1 MDKVPGTKG
10 VTTFDRHIIRR
21 LLTGYL
27 FLVIALI
34 VFFILLHYL
43 EYVDDFL
50 DREAP
55 MNEIYTIYYPSYI
68 PEIIRLISP
77 LAIFLSCV
85 YMTGKLAQTM
95 QLTALQTGGVALYRL
110 LRPYTPVAVLI
121 TGVLFWFNGWI
132 VPVTNQTVLEY
143 DGKYLKDAPKQVDI
157 NDIHRQ
163 NNPGSIVSVRFF
175 DRKSNTAFG
184 VSLQRFDG
192 NHRLVE
198 RVDADNMAWKDSLWS
213 LPDAVVRSF
222 REDGTERRRVFDQ
235 LDTTLLVFPRDLART
250 ERDIESMTIPIAANY
265 VDALRRSGA
274 GNIGRA
280 EVGYYTKYS
289 YPLANLIVVLIALPL
304 AAVRRRGGQA
314 VQIGLGL
321 FTAFAY
327 LAAQKLTE
335 PFGYSGELDPVLTAF
350 VPHALFFAIAMILL
364 ARARK

>member
-1 MDKVPGTKG
+1 M
-10 VTTFDRHIIRR
+10 TTIDRHIIRR

-50 DREAP
+50 DRQAP

-77 LAIFLSCV
+77 LALFLSCV
-85 YMTGKLAQTM
+85 YMTGKMAQTM
-95 QLTALQTGGVALYRL
+95 QLTALQTGGVSIYRL
-110 LRPYTPVAVLI
+110 LRPYTLVAVLV
-121 TGVLFWFNGWI
+121 TGLMVWFNGWI

-163 NNPGSIVSVRFF
+163 NSPGSIVTVKFF
-175 DRKSNTAFG
+175 ERRTNTAHT
-184 VSLQRFDG
+184 VSLQRFDD
-192 NHRLVE
+192 NHRLIE
-198 RVDADNMAWKDSLWS
+198 RIDANKMTWQDSLGRWR
-213 LPDAVVRSF
+213 LPDATVRTF
-222 REDGTERRRVFDQ
+222 DQNGLERRRIVDQ
-235 LDTTLLVFPRDLART
+235 LDTLLLVFPRDLART
-250 ERDIESMTIPIAANY
+250 ERDIESMTIPIAAEY
-265 VDALRRSGA
+265 VDALQRSGA
-274 GNIGRA
+274 GNIGRPL
-280 EVGYYTKYS
+280 VGYYIKYS

-321 FTAFAY
+321 FMAFAY

-335 PFGYSGELDPVLTAF
+335 PFGYSGELDPIVTAF
-350 VPHALFFAIAMILL
+350 APHALFFLIAVLMLM
-364 ARARK
+364 RSRK

>member
-1 MDKVPGTKG
+1 M
-10 VTTFDRHIIRR
+10 TTFDRHIIRR

-50 DREAP
+50 DRQAP
-55 MNEIYTIYYPSYI
+55 MDEIYSIYYPSYI
-68 PEIIRLISP
+68 PEIVRLISP
-77 LAIFLSCV
+77 LAVFLSCV
-85 YMTGKLAQTM
+85 YLTGKLAQTM
-95 QLTALQTGGVALYRL
+95 QLTALQTSSISMYRL
-110 LRPYTPVAVLI
+110 LRPYAFVALLI
-121 TGVLFWFNGWI
+121 TGVMIWFNGWI

-163 NNPGSIVSVRFF
+163 NSPGSIVSVGFF
-175 DRKSNTAFG
+175 DRRSNTAYR

-192 NHRLVE
+192 DHRLIE
-198 RVDADNMAWKDSLWS
+198 RVDAQNMAWQDSLWR

-222 REDGTERRRVFDQ
+222 HEDGSERRRVVEQ
-235 LDTTLLVFPRDLART
+235 LDTLLLVYPRDLART
-250 ERDIESMTIPIAANY
+250 ERDIESMTIPIAADY

-289 YPLANLIVVLIALPL
+289 YPLANLILVLIALPL

-321 FTAFAY
+321 AMAFAY

-335 PFGYSGELDPVLTAF
+335 PFGYSGELDPILTAF
-350 VPHALFFAIAMILL
+350 VPHALFFLIALL
-364 ARARK
+364 MLMRARK

>member
-1 MDKVPGTKG
+1 M
-10 VTTFDRHIIRR
+10 TTFDRHIIRR

-50 DREAP
+50 DRQAP
-55 MNEIYTIYYPSYI
+55 MNEIYSIYYPSYI
-68 PEIIRLISP
+68 PEIVRLISP

-95 QLTALQTGGVALYRL
+95 QLTALQTGGVSMYRL
-110 LRPYTPVAVLI
+110 LRPYSLVAVLI
-121 TGVLFWFNGWI
+121 TGMMIWFNGWI

-163 NNPGSIVSVRFF
+163 NSPGSIVSVGFF
-175 DRKSNTAFG
+175 DRRTNTAYR
-184 VSLQRFDG
+184 VSLQRFDDDE
-192 NHRLVE
+192 RLVE
-198 RVDADNMAWKDSLWS
+198 RVDAQNMAWQDSLWR
-213 LPDAVVRSF
+213 LPDAVVRTF
-222 REDGTERRRVFDQ
+222 HPGGAEVRRVVDQ
-235 LDTTLLVFPRDLART
+235 LDTLLLVYPRDLART
-250 ERDIESMTIPIAANY
+250 ERDIESMTIPIAADY
-265 VDALRRSGA
+265 VEALQRSGA
-274 GNIGRA
+274 GNIGRPM
-280 EVGYYTKYS
+280 VGYYTKFS
-289 YPLANLIVVLIALPL
+289 YPLANLILVLIALPL

-321 FTAFAY
+321 FAAFAY
-327 LAAQKLTE
+327 LAVQKLTE

-350 VPHALFFAIAMILL
+350 VPHALFFLIALL
-364 ARARK
+364 MLMRARK

>member
-1 MDKVPGTKG
+1 M
-10 VTTFDRHIIRR
+10 TTFDRHIIRR

-50 DREAP
+50 DRQAP
-55 MNEIYTIYYPSYI
+55 MHEIYTIYYPSYI
-68 PEIIRLISP
+68 PEIVRLISP
-77 LAIFLSCV
+77 LAVFLSCV

-95 QLTALQTGGVALYRL
+95 QLTALQTSGISIYRL
-110 LRPYTPVAVLI
+110 LRPYTLVALLI
-121 TGVLFWFNGWI
+121 TGVMVWFNGWI

-143 DGKYLKDAPKQVDI
+143 DGLYLKDAPKQVDI

-163 NNPGSIVSVRFF
+163 NSPGSIVSVGFF
-175 DRKSNTAFG
+175 DRRTNTAYR

-192 NHRLVE
+192 YDRLVE
-198 RVDADNMAWKDSLWS
+198 RVDAQNMEWQDSLWR
-213 LPDAVVRSF
+213 LPDAVVRTF
-222 REDGTERRRVFDQ
+222 HRDGTEDRRLVEQ
-235 LDTTLLVFPRDLART
+235 LDTLLLVYPRDLART
-250 ERDIESMTIPIAANY
+250 ERDIESMTIPVAAHY
-265 VDALRRSGA
+265 VGGLRRSGA
-274 GNIGRA
+274 SNIGRA

-321 FTAFAY
+321 VMAFAY

-335 PFGYSGELDPVLTAF
+335 PFGYSGELDPIVTAF
-350 VPHALFFAIAMILL
+350 APHALFFLIALL
-364 ARARK
+364 MLTRSRK